1 MVRAMHDLV
10 IAVAFLILVASPA
23 VVAAVPISA
32 GKRQDQSANR
42 ARNAGDLPANR

>member
-23 VVAAVPISA
+23 VVAAVPIPIS
-32 GKRQDQSANR
+32 KRQERPADHAK
-42 ARNAGDLPANR
+42 GVGFLPTHR